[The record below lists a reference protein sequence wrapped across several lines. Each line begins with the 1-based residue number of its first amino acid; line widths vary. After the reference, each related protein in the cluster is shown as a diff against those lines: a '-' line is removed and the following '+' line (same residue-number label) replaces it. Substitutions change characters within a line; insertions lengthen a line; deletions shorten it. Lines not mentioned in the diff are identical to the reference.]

1 MIWDCLFSVTKHE
14 TQRKDQQEVADKE
27 ADGDTFVC
35 YHCKY
40 AARSEGHLIDHMNVH
55 KDIKHVYS
63 CYSLESS
70 PFDAINIKKE
80 DVGNFRQVHRTH
92 SMVEHSEIDE
102 AFSLCKRL
110 SIKKIDNPILKRH
123 PDLIASDN
131 SKVHECTECTY
142 KTTSNGNFKRHMV
155 KHRGNRITNRCIH
168 CNKTFVFK
176 RTLDDHIVKR
186 HPDFIASVSRKVHEC
201 TKCSF
206 KTVSTNYLKRHMVS
220 HQNIAHTR
228 ITHKCIYCNKTL
240 SSKQALDDHILN
252 RHPDFIA
259 SVSGKVHECTECT
272 YKTVFISQLRGHMAK
287 HPDVAHK
294 YITNRCIYCN
304 KTFASTRSLNDHIVK
319 THPDFIA
326 SVKSKIHE
334 CTQCT
339 YKTTISKRIREHLI
353 AKHPEIA
360 DNHIFS
366 RCIYCNNTFTCQR
379 VLDDHIVKRH
389 PDFIASVS
397 RKVHE
402 CTKCAFKTVFTKNEI
417 PSKDQQVV
425 ADEETDGDTFICY
438 HCQYATGSKRHLID
452 HMNLHKDSKHVY
464 SCYYCDFRT
473 NSSILFTSHTRTHS
487 SESTQFGAI
496 HVKEEDFD
504 DICQA
509 NATHPMVKH
518 PDVAGNRKFRRLT
531 SVSSRVHECTKCTF
545 KTTSTS
551 QLRRHAVTHDTAGNR
566 ITIRCIYCNKTFTT
580 KQKLDEH
587 IIKTHPDFIA
597 SVSSKVHEC
606 TECTY
611 KTTNN
616 CHMKQHMMVN
626 HPDVT
631 GNHISNRCIHCNK
644 TFKTKQKLDD
654 HIIKKHPDFI
664 AFVTSKVHECTE
676 CTYKTTDNSHLKQHM
691 AKHPDVAGNHIPN
704 RCIHCNKAFTTKKR
718 LDDHIIKKHPDFISS
733 VKSKIHEC
741 TQCTYKT
748 TISKRIRGHLMAKHP
763 EIADNHIFSRCIYC
777 NNTFTCK
784 RHIMVGYGFYFFSVT
799 KNEIPRKD
807 QQVVDDEETDG
818 DTFACCHCQYTT
830 GSKRHLIDHM
840 NLHKDSKHVYS
851 CYYCDFRTNSTILFT
866 SHTRT
871 HSSESTQFEAIY
883 VKEVDFDDNFCQA
896 NATHSMVKHP
906 EVAGNRRFRRCIYC
920 NKTFTPSVSKKI
932 YQCSKCTFKTV
943 STKDLKRHI
952 MARHPDIAGNR
963 KFRRCI
969 YCSKAFVRRETLDDH
984 VIKTHPDFIASVSS
998 RVHEC
1003 TKCTFK
1009 TISSSQLRRHAVTHD
1024 IAGNRITIRCIYCNK
1039 IFTTKQRLDDH
1050 IIKAHPDFI
1059 ASVSSK
1065 VHECTQCTYKT
1076 TDNSHLKQHMVKH
1089 ADVADNHITNGC
1101 IYCNKTFKGTRS
1113 LDDHIL
1119 RIHPD
1124 FIASV
1129 SSKVHE
1135 CTECTYKTV
1144 FTGQLRRHM
1153 VNHSDL
1159 PGNHISN
1166 RCIHC
1171 NKIFTTKQRLDDH
1184 IIKSHPD
1191 FMASVTSKVHG
1202 CTECSFITT
1211 NNSHMKHHIAKHP
1224 AIAGNMTNRC
1234 IHCNKTFTTK
1244 QKLDEHI
1251 LKTHPDFIASVSSKV
1266 HECTECTY
1274 KTTNNSH
1281 MKQHMVK
1288 HPDIAG
1294 NHITTRCIHCNKT
1307 FTTKQRLDDHIIKT
1321 HLDFI
1326 ASVSS
1331 KVHNCTKCTYKTT
1344 SNSHLKRHMAKHS
1357 DIAGNRITIRCN
1369 YCNKT
1374 FTSTQALDD
1383 HILNSHPD
1391 FIVSVSSK
1399 IHECTKCSYKT
1410 TITTNLNRH
1419 NMTKHPE
1426 ALSNRCQKACIH
1438 CNATFQTRPTYTII

>member
-1 MIWDCLFSVTKHE
+1 MGSHP
-14 TQRKDQQEVADKE
+14 
-27 ADGDTFVC
+27 
-35 YHCKY
+35 
-40 AARSEGHLIDHMNVH
+40 ARG
-55 KDIKHVYS
+55 
-63 CYSLESS
+63 
-70 PFDAINIKKE
+70 
-80 DVGNFRQVHRTH
+80 
-92 SMVEHSEIDE
+92 
-102 AFSLCKRL
+102 
-110 SIKKIDNPILKRH
+110 
-123 PDLIASDN
+123 
-131 SKVHECTECTY
+131 
-142 KTTSNGNFKRHMV
+142 
-155 KHRGNRITNRCIH
+155 GNRITNRCIH

-402 CTKCAFKTVFTKNEI
+402 CTKCAFKTVR
-417 PSKDQQVV
+417 PS
-425 ADEETDGDTFICY
+425 
-438 HCQYATGSKRHLID
+438 RL
-452 HMNLHKDSKHVY
+452 
-464 SCYYCDFRT
+464 
-473 NSSILFTSHTRTHS
+473 
-487 SESTQFGAI
+487 
-496 HVKEEDFD
+496 KEH
-504 DICQA
+504 IK
-509 NATHPMVKH
+509 VKH
-518 PDVAGNRKFRRLT
+518 PDRDGNRCIYCNKTFVQKQTLDDHIVKTHPDFIASVNSKIYECIQCTYKTTISKDIREHLMSKHHQIADNHIFIRCIYCNDTFVSKPSLDDHIVKRHPDFIASVSRKIHECTNCTFKTIRASRFKEHIKAKHPDIADNCSYCNKTFINKSSLDDHIIKAHPDFIASVSSKIHECTECTYKTVFTSQLKSHMAKHPDIAGNRITTTCIYCNKILGCKRTLDHHILKRHPDFVESVSSKIHECTQCTYKTTISKGLKEHLMAKHSEIADRCIYCSKTFVRREPLDDHIIKTHPDFVT

-616 CHMKQHMMVN
+616 CHMKQHMVKHADVADNRITNRCIYCNKTFKGTRSLDNHVIRIHTNFIASVSSKVHECTECTYKTVFTRQLRRHMVN

-691 AKHPDVAGNHIPN
+691 AKHPDVAD

-733 VKSKIHEC
+733 VSSKVHEC
-741 TQCTYKT
+741 TECTYKT
-748 TISKRIRGHLMAKHP
+748 T
-763 EIADNHIFSRCIYC
+763 DNS
-777 NNTFTCK
+777 NLK
-784 RHIMVGYGFYFFSVT
+784 
-799 KNEIPRKD
+799 
-807 QQVVDDEETDG
+807 Q
-818 DTFACCHCQYTT
+818 
-830 GSKRHLIDHM
+830 HM
-840 NLHKDSKHVYS
+840 
-851 CYYCDFRTNSTILFT
+851 
-866 SHTRT
+866 
-871 HSSESTQFEAIY
+871 
-883 VKEVDFDDNFCQA
+883 
-896 NATHSMVKHP
+896 
-906 EVAGNRRFRRCIYC
+906 
-920 NKTFTPSVSKKI
+920 
-932 YQCSKCTFKTV
+932 
-943 STKDLKRHI
+943 LK
-952 MARHPDIAGNR
+952 HPDIAGNHITN
-963 KFRRCI
+963 RCI
-969 YCSKAFVRRETLDDH
+969 HCNKTFTTKKRLDDHIMKKHPDFIASVTSKVHQCTECTYKTTNNSHLRRHMVKHPDIADKAFTTKKRLDDHIIKKHPDFIASVTSKVHQCTECTYKTTDNCHLKQHMAKHPNISDRCILCNKTFVSRRTLDDH
-984 VIKTHPDFIASVSS
+984 IVKRHPDFIASVS
-998 RVHEC
+998 RKVHEC

-1009 TISSSQLRRHAVTHD
+1009 TVGTNYLKRHMVSHQDSSYL
-1024 IAGNRITIRCIYCNK
+1024 CIYCNK

-1089 ADVADNHITNGC
+1089 AD
-1101 IYCNKTFKGTRS
+1101 
-1113 LDDHIL
+1113 
-1119 RIHPD
+1119 
-1124 FIASV
+1124 
-1129 SSKVHE
+1129 
-1135 CTECTYKTV
+1135 
-1144 FTGQLRRHM
+1144 
-1153 VNHSDL
+1153 
-1159 PGNHISN
+1159 ISN

-1357 DIAGNRITIRCN
+1357 DIAE
-1369 YCNKT
+1369 
-1374 FTSTQALDD
+1374 SL
-1383 HILNSHPD
+1383 
-1391 FIVSVSSK
+1391 
-1399 IHECTKCSYKT
+1399 
-1410 TITTNLNRH
+1410 
-1419 NMTKHPE
+1419 
-1426 ALSNRCQKACIH
+1426 
-1438 CNATFQTRPTYTII
+1438 YTL

>member
-1 MIWDCLFSVTKHE
+1 
-14 TQRKDQQEVADKE
+14 
-27 ADGDTFVC
+27 
-35 YHCKY
+35 
-40 AARSEGHLIDHMNVH
+40 
-55 KDIKHVYS
+55 
-63 CYSLESS
+63 
-70 PFDAINIKKE
+70 
-80 DVGNFRQVHRTH
+80 
-92 SMVEHSEIDE
+92 
-102 AFSLCKRL
+102 
-110 SIKKIDNPILKRH
+110 
-123 PDLIASDN
+123 
-131 SKVHECTECTY
+131 
-142 KTTSNGNFKRHMV
+142 
-155 KHRGNRITNRCIH
+155 
-168 CNKTFVFK
+168 
-176 RTLDDHIVKR
+176 
-186 HPDFIASVSRKVHEC
+186 
-201 TKCSF
+201 
-206 KTVSTNYLKRHMVS
+206 MVS

-294 YITNRCIYCN
+294 CIYCN
-304 KTFASTRSLNDHIVK
+304 DTFV
-319 THPDFIA
+319 
-326 SVKSKIHE
+326 SKP
-334 CTQCT
+334 
-339 YKTTISKRIREHLI
+339 S
-353 AKHPEIA
+353 
-360 DNHIFS
+360 
-366 RCIYCNNTFTCQR
+366 
-379 VLDDHIVKRH
+379 LDDHIVKRH

-397 RKVHE
+397 RKIHE
-402 CTKCAFKTVFTKNEI
+402 CTN
-417 PSKDQQVV
+417 
-425 ADEETDGDTFICY
+425 
-438 HCQYATGSKRHLID
+438 
-452 HMNLHKDSKHVY
+452 
-464 SCYYCDFRT
+464 
-473 NSSILFTSHTRTHS
+473 
-487 SESTQFGAI
+487 
-496 HVKEEDFD
+496 
-504 DICQA
+504 
-509 NATHPMVKH
+509 
-518 PDVAGNRKFRRLT
+518 
-531 SVSSRVHECTKCTF
+531 CTF
-545 KTTSTS
+545 KTIRAS
-551 QLRRHAVTHDTAGNR
+551 RFKEHIKAKHRNR

-616 CHMKQHMMVN
+616 CHMKQHMVK
-626 HPDVT
+626 HADV
-631 GNHISNRCIHCNK
+631 GNRCIHCNK

-691 AKHPDVAGNHIPN
+691 AKHPDIPN

-733 VKSKIHEC
+733 VSSKVHEC
-741 TQCTYKT
+741 TECTYKT
-748 TISKRIRGHLMAKHP
+748 TDNSNLKQHMLKHP
-763 EIADNHIFSRCIYC
+763 DIAGNHITNRCIHC
-777 NNTFTCK
+777 NKTFTTKK
-784 RHIMVGYGFYFFSVT
+784 RLDDHIMKKHPDFIASVT
-799 KNEIPRKD
+799 SKVHQCTECTYK
-807 QQVVDDEETDG
+807 
-818 DTFACCHCQYTT
+818 TT
-830 GSKRHLIDHM
+830 NNSHLRRHMIAHTCIT
-840 NLHKDSKHVYS
+840 HK
-851 CYYCDFRTNSTILFT
+851 
-866 SHTRT
+866 
-871 HSSESTQFEAIY
+871 
-883 VKEVDFDDNFCQA
+883 
-896 NATHSMVKHP
+896 
-906 EVAGNRRFRRCIYC
+906 CIYC
-920 NKTFTPSVSKKI
+920 NKTLSSK
-932 YQCSKCTFKTV
+932 Q
-943 STKDLKRHI
+943 
-952 MARHPDIAGNR
+952 A
-963 KFRRCI
+963 
-969 YCSKAFVRRETLDDH
+969 LDDH
-984 VIKTHPDFIASVSS
+984 ILNRHPDFIASVSGK
-998 RVHEC
+998 VHEC
-1003 TKCTFK
+1003 TECTYK
-1009 TISSSQLRRHAVTHD
+1009 TVCISQLRGHMAKHH
-1024 IAGNRITIRCIYCNK
+1024 NITIRCIYCNK

-1089 ADVADNHITNGC
+1089 
-1101 IYCNKTFKGTRS
+1101 
-1113 LDDHIL
+1113 
-1119 RIHPD
+1119 
-1124 FIASV
+1124 
-1129 SSKVHE
+1129 
-1135 CTECTYKTV
+1135 
-1144 FTGQLRRHM
+1144 
-1153 VNHSDL
+1153 
-1159 PGNHISN
+1159 
-1166 RCIHC
+1166 
-1171 NKIFTTKQRLDDH
+1171 
-1184 IIKSHPD
+1184 
-1191 FMASVTSKVHG
+1191 
-1202 CTECSFITT
+1202 
-1211 NNSHMKHHIAKHP
+1211 
-1224 AIAGNMTNRC
+1224 GNMTNRC

-1426 ALSNRCQKACIH
+1426 ALSSKLVQH
-1438 CNATFQTRPTYTII
+1438 

>member
-1 MIWDCLFSVTKHE
+1 MTNKCTYCN
-14 TQRKDQQEVADKE
+14 R
-27 ADGDTFVC
+27 TFV
-35 YHCKY
+35 HKRTLNDHIIKTHPDF
-40 AARSEGHLIDHMNVH
+40 AALVSRIVH
-55 KDIKHVYS
+55 ECTKCSYK
-63 CYSLESS
+63 
-70 PFDAINIKKE
+70 
-80 DVGNFRQVHRTH
+80 T
-92 SMVEHSEIDE
+92 
-102 AFSLCKRL
+102 L
-110 SIKKIDNPILKRH
+110 SISHWKQNMVKHPDIAERCIYCNKSFKRKLTLENHVVKRH
-123 PDLIASDN
+123 PDSIASV
-131 SKVHECTECTY
+131 SVKVHECTKCTY
-142 KTTSNGNFKRHMV
+142 KTASASYLKKHITRHPDFIASVSSKVYECTKCTYKTVSTNHLKRHMGS
-155 KHRGNRITNRCIH
+155 HPARGGNRITNRCIH

-206 KTVSTNYLKRHMVS
+206 KTVSTNYLKRHM
-220 HQNIAHTR
+220 
-228 ITHKCIYCNKTL
+228 
-240 SSKQALDDHILN
+240 
-252 RHPDFIA
+252 
-259 SVSGKVHECTECT
+259 
-272 YKTVFISQLRGHMAK
+272 LRGHMAK

-402 CTKCAFKTVFTKNEI
+402 CTKCAFKTVR
-417 PSKDQQVV
+417 PS
-425 ADEETDGDTFICY
+425 
-438 HCQYATGSKRHLID
+438 RL
-452 HMNLHKDSKHVY
+452 
-464 SCYYCDFRT
+464 
-473 NSSILFTSHTRTHS
+473 
-487 SESTQFGAI
+487 
-496 HVKEEDFD
+496 KEH
-504 DICQA
+504 IK
-509 NATHPMVKH
+509 VKH
-518 PDVAGNRKFRRLT
+518 PDRDGN
-531 SVSSRVHECTKCTF
+531 
-545 KTTSTS
+545 
-551 QLRRHAVTHDTAGNR
+551 
-566 ITIRCIYCNKTFTT
+566 RCIYCNKTFVQ
-580 KQKLDEH
+580 KQTLDDH
-587 IIKTHPDFIA
+587 IVKTHPDFIA
-597 SVSSKVHEC
+597 SVNSKIYEC
-606 TECTY
+606 IQCTY
-611 KTTNN
+611 KTTISKDIREHLMSKHHQIADNHIFIRCIYCN
-616 CHMKQHMMVN
+616 DTFVSKPSLDDHIVKR
-626 HPDVT
+626 HPDFIASVSRKIHECT
-631 GNHISNRCIHCNK
+631 NCTFKTIRASRFKEHIKAKHPDIGNHISNRCIHCNK

-733 VKSKIHEC
+733 VSSKVHEC
-741 TQCTYKT
+741 TECTYKT
-748 TISKRIRGHLMAKHP
+748 TDNSNLEQHMAKHP
-763 EIADNHIFSRCIYC
+763 DIAGNHIPNRCIHC
-777 NNTFTCK
+777 NKAFTTKK
-784 RHIMVGYGFYFFSVT
+784 RLDDHII
-799 KNEIPRKD
+799 K
-807 QQVVDDEETDG
+807 
-818 DTFACCHCQYTT
+818 
-830 GSKRHLIDHM
+830 
-840 NLHKDSKHVYS
+840 
-851 CYYCDFRTNSTILFT
+851 
-866 SHTRT
+866 
-871 HSSESTQFEAIY
+871 
-883 VKEVDFDDNFCQA
+883 
-896 NATHSMVKHP
+896 KHP
-906 EVAGNRRFRRCIYC
+906 DFISSVSSKVHECTECTY
-920 NKTFTPSVSKKI
+920 KTTDNSNLKQHMLKHPDIAVTTKKRLDDHIIKKHPSVSKKI

-1426 ALSNRCQKACIH
+1426 ALSSKLVQH
-1438 CNATFQTRPTYTII
+1438 